1 MDVSRREFFRVAAT
15 SGAALLVPRA
25 LPGADDPSAAVGGNQ
40 TATRPAIGGD
50 APRCPA
56 TQPGA
61 SRDTGDPRTAPASP
75 PAAEF
80 SFVHLTDMHVT
91 PKRKGDVGY
100 AACIE
105 HVRGLGVRGAAA
117 DRPAFA
123 LMGGDLAFDG
133 NYTPKAEFEEQIRLY
148 KEGSRALRMP
158 YYNCMGNHDAL
169 GYGSRRKVPIDDPD
183 IGKKLIMDRLE
194 WERSYYS
201 FDHDGW
207 HFAVLDS
214 IYPVKTANGP
224 SYEARIGPEQLEWLA
239 YDLGAA
245 GERPK
250 ICVTHIAAFC
260 AIAQINGD
268 REAKA
273 LGHMTISDSKD
284 LRLILERHGVKALL
298 QGHSHRIEEYRFN
311 DVWYL
316 TSPAVSG
323 AWWAGDWVGSPP
335 GYTVFRCHGDELSWR
350 HEFFGWREQLE
361 LEDRLEREKIAAHA
375 TLATQQ
381 RELLARER
389 AGRRG
394 G

>member
-1 MDVSRREFFRVAAT
+1 MDLSRREFVHAAAA
-15 SGAALLVPRA
+15 SGAALFLA
-25 LPGADDPSAAVGGNQ
+25 SASSTLGAAASASSRHA
-40 TATRPAIGGD
+40 
-50 APRCPA
+50 A
-56 TQPGA
+56 TQPG
-61 SRDTGDPRTAPASP
+61 TGDDGAQTDAATLRRPAGD
-75 PAAEF
+75 F

-91 PKRKGDVGY
+91 PKRKGDIGY

-105 HVRGLGVRGAAA
+105 HVRGLATRDAAGE
-117 DRPAFA
+117 RPAFA

-133 NYTPKAEFEEQIRLY
+133 NYTPKRDFEEQIRLY
-148 KEGSRALRMP
+148 QEASRKLGIP

-169 GYGSRRKVPIDDPD
+169 GFGSRRKVPADDPD

-194 WERSYYS
+194 WEKSYYS
-201 FDHDGW
+201 FGHGGW

-214 IYPVKTANGP
+214 IFPIKTANGP
-224 SYEARIGPEQLEWLA
+224 SYEPRIGAEQLEWLA

-260 AIAQINGD
+260 AIGQINGD

-273 LGHMTISDSKD
+273 LGHMTISDSKA
-284 LRLILERHGVKALL
+284 LREILERHDVKALL

-311 DVWYL
+311 GVWYL

-335 GYTVFRCHGDELSWR
+335 GYTVFRCHGDELTWR
-350 HEFFGWREQLE
+350 HEFFGWQERLEPEDE
-361 LEDRLEREKIAAHA
+361 LERGKIAAHA
-375 TLATQQ
+375 RFIAEQ
-381 RELLARER
+381 RELRTRER
-389 AGRRG
+389 AARRG
-394 G
+394 